1 MLYDL
6 CQYNQPEI
14 SNNDRE
20 IKQVLTKLIALS
32 TGDLIEIAGED
43 VDDFYNDEEIEQLI
57 DTSEEIIEDWLDEV
71 FDRRARLTRP
81 EFIDFVSRQG

>member
-1 MLYDL
+1 M
-6 CQYNQPEI
+6 
-14 SNNDRE
+14 
-20 IKQVLTKLIALS
+20 TKLIALS
-32 TGDLIEIAGED
+32 TGDLIEIAGEE

-81 EFIDFVSRQG
+81 EFIDFVSR